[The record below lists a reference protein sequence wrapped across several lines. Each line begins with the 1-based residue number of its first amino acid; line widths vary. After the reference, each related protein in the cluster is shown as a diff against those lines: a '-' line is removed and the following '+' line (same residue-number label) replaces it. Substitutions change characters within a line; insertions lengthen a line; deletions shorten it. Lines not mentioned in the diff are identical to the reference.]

1 MNDKQLLIVDDNTA
15 TRYAIRRRLESHGY
29 QVLEAGT
36 GTDGLALLSAHEID
50 ALILDINLPDMSG
63 FDIARLLRANE
74 RTALLPIVHVSAA
87 SIESGDIITGLDSGA
102 DAYLIHPIDPD
113 VLLATLRTLLRVRQ
127 TEVALQEREAHF
139 REIFHNISAPIAVID
154 SQFQIHEANHA
165 FNRLVTDSSCRE
177 TLGHCFEPGQDDELD
192 TVRARIRAGKRWTG
206 TLKIRMHESV
216 RLTQW
221 QVAPYRSPD
230 IAMVFVEDVTLR
242 HQKEASQREQLATA
256 NDLLA
261 QEVKERVR
269 TEAQLLQARKMDS
282 LGKLT
287 GGIAHDFNNLLT
299 NIIMSL
305 QLLSERIE
313 QGRPE
318 NLRRYAEGALA
329 SAQSGAALTHRLL
342 AFARQQPLE
351 ARPVDINALLGSLEE
366 LLRRSI
372 GKHIE
377 LGFDLVNGEA
387 IAQADASQLEAA
399 ILNLVINARDA
410 LPQGG
415 HIRIS
420 SEVVDSQADPELAD
434 GRYVKI
440 VVHDDGIG
448 IDAEVID
455 KVFDPFFTTK
465 PIGHGTGLG
474 LSMLYGFAGQSGG
487 IARIRS
493 EVGKFTEVSLLLPAA
508 ERVFTCEVPEAEVAG
523 TGRTGHVLIVED
535 VVAVSAIIAERL
547 TEAGYRCTQTDS
559 VENAL
564 ALLKGDAPI
573 DILLTDVGLPKMN
586 GRDLAE
592 QARRL
597 RPGLPV
603 LFMTGYTE
611 QARDRD
617 SFVTHD
623 MDILFKP
630 FNVEELLN
638 KFGRLLPSQ

>member
-1 MNDKQLLIVDDNTA
+1 MSDRQLLIVDDNVA
-15 TRYAIRRRLESHGY
+15 TRYAMRRRLENHGFK
-29 QVLEAGT
+29 VLEAGN
-36 GTDGLALLSAHEID
+36 GADGLALLAAQEID
-50 ALILDINLPDMSG
+50 ALVLDINLPDMSG
-63 FDIARLLRANE
+63 FDIARMLRADPK
-74 RTALLPIVHVSAA
+74 TALLPIVHVSAA

-127 TEVALQEREAHF
+127 TEVALQQSEAHF

-154 SQFQIHEANHA
+154 ASFKIHEANRA
-165 FNRLVTDSSCRE
+165 FSRLITDARCGER
-177 TLGHCFEPGQDDELD
+177 LGDCFEAGQDDELEA
-192 TVRARIRAGKRWTG
+192 VGARIRAGKRWTG
-206 TLKIRMHESV
+206 TLKIRMHGSV

-221 QVAPYRSPD
+221 QVAPYRAPD
-230 IAMVFVEDVTLR
+230 IAMVFVEDVTIR
-242 HQKEASQREQLATA
+242 HQKEVSQREQLATA

-269 TEAQLLQARKMDS
+269 TEAQLLQVRKMDS

-305 QLLSERIE
+305 QLLTERIGE
-313 QGRPE
+313 GRLD
-318 NLRRYAEGALA
+318 NLKRYADGALA

-351 ARPVDINALLGSLEE
+351 ARPVDINALLGSLED

-372 GKHIE
+372 GKQVE
-377 LGFDLVNGEA
+377 LSFDLAPGKAV
-387 IAQADASQLEAA
+387 AQADASQLEAA

-410 LPQGG
+410 LPGG
-415 HIRIS
+415 GGIRIS
-420 SEVVDSQADPELAD
+420 SAMIDSQDDPELPD
-434 GRYVKI
+434 GRYVK
-440 VVHDDGIG
+440 VSVHDNGIG
-448 IDAEVID
+448 IPADVID

-465 PIGHGTGLG
+465 PLGQGTGLG

-487 IARIRS
+487 VARIRS
-493 EVGKFTEVSLLLPAA
+493 EVGEFTEVSLLLPAA
-508 ERVFTCEVPEAEVAG
+508 EPAQEFVEPPASSRAIV
-523 TGRTGHVLIVED
+523 RSGHVLIVED
-535 VVAVSAIIAERL
+535 VLAVSAIIAERL
-547 TEAGYRCTQTDS
+547 TEVGYQCTQTDS

-564 ALLKGDAPI
+564 SLLNGDTPI
-573 DILLTDVGLPKMN
+573 DILLTDVGLPRMS
-586 GRDLAE
+586 GRELAE
-592 QARRL
+592 AARHC
-597 RPGLPV
+597 RPELPV

-617 SFVTHD
+617 SFVGEN

-630 FNVEELLN
+630 FNVEELLS
-638 KFGRLLPSQ
+638 KFGRLLPGQ